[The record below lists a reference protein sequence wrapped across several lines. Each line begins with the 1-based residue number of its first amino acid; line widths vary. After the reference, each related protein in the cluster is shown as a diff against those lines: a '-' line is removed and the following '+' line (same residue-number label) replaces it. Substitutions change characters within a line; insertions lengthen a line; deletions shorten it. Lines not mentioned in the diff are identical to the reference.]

1 MVIVLDGSWQRTGIL
16 LSTPII
22 ISYMVLL
29 PLFFHGKVFGKLR
42 HPGVSLSLFGQW
54 HGIGFSREITCSLG
68 ALTSL
73 IGVLCVVVVGRVDH
87 LLLHCGK
94 TYWLWCFVYR
104 TFGISW
110 IPLCTMSD
118 FLFGQW
124 NWLGKHSSHI
134 WNLVPL
140 CLTWCIWKERNQRTF
155 EDLGR
160 SNDQLLALF
169 LVPFLIGLR
178 LGDSH
183 LVILFCYS
191 LALCFFVISV
201 FLCFYF
207 SIFFCTFDMLVLL
220 CILLF
225 FEFTSFLLIK
235 KKEITFGVCKLVNVI
250 ADTWVPTSV
259 FSSFFS

>member
-1 MVIVLDGSWQRTGIL
+1 
-16 LSTPII
+16 
-22 ISYMVLL
+22 MVLL

-118 FLFGQW
+118 LLFGQW
-124 NWLGKHSSHI
+124 NWLGKHSSHS

-160 SNDQLLALF
+160 FDDQLLALF

-183 LVILFCYS
+183 LVILFRYS
-191 LALCFFVISV
+191 LALFFFVISV

-225 FEFTSFLLIK
+225 FEYTSFLLIK
-235 KKEITFGVCKLVNVI
+235 KKRNHFWRVQISECDCRYMSPYKCILFFFFLV
-250 ADTWVPTSV
+250 
-259 FSSFFS
+259 F